1 MLSYQTGEGLFKR
14 NNIIIGSNY
23 NFKRW
28 MSKFKRVWYFQK
40 GFNWML
46 NENQNVVHL
55 LSFLFSEKKKIN
67 SYNNETKIKAMDIKS
82 MEWIIRLLTI
92 NSIYY

>member
-1 MLSYQTGEGLFKR
+1 
-14 NNIIIGSNY
+14 
-23 NFKRW
+23 

-92 NSIYY
+92 NSVGTRFLRHKDDVGLVRKGPGQYDL